1 MPLTTYATLRPA
13 ILLGSHAAQPL
24 RTRDLQPSNDG
35 ARSARHRH
43 GGADVVLTPDQ
54 NIENNPMQSSV
65 VSLAWML

>member
-1 MPLTTYATLRPA
+1 MRPA
-13 ILLGSHAAQPL
+13 ILLGSYAAQLL
-24 RTRDLQPSNDG
+24 RTRDLQPSSYG